1 MRVCLKGVHAV
12 RAKGRTYYYAWRGG
26 PRISGKPG
34 TPEFVRE
41 YHEAHAARRK
51 PPENCLFTLI
61 AEFRQSAEFAGLS
74 GRTKHDYRVFLRV
87 IEDRFGTMPLKALED
102 PRARGLFKQWRD
114 GYADRPRKAD
124 HLWTALSRILSFG
137 MDRGKLTTNVCE
149 RGGRLYKAN
158 RQDKVWS
165 EEQIASF
172 LKVASPELSL
182 ALLLA
187 VWTGQRQGDLL
198 RLQWTALDGA
208 RIDLKQSKTGSR
220 VSIPVAAVLRAAL
233 GETPRRAVTILTNSK
248 GEPWTEHGFRSSW
261 RKACAKAGI
270 GGVTFHDLRGT
281 AVTRLAFAECTVPQ
295 IASITGHS
303 LKDAQTILEAHY
315 LGGRVELAEEAMR
328 KLETRTETVK
338 PGVKP

>member
-1 MRVCLKGVHAV
+1 MKRLLGKKEAAAYCGLSERGFGNWVAKGLVPRALPGTARWDQKALDYALDRLSGLGSTQTEDDPFGTWLAGTMRVCLKGVHAV

-41 YHEAHAARRK
+41 YHEAHAARRR

-149 RGGRLYKAN
+149 RGGRLYKAS

-198 RLQWTALDGA
+198 RLQWTAL
-208 RIDLKQSKTGSR
+208 
-220 VSIPVAAVLRAAL
+220 
-233 GETPRRAVTILTNSK
+233 
-248 GEPWTEHGFRSSW
+248 
-261 RKACAKAGI
+261 
-270 GGVTFHDLRGT
+270 
-281 AVTRLAFAECTVPQ
+281 
-295 IASITGHS
+295 
-303 LKDAQTILEAHY
+303 
-315 LGGRVELAEEAMR
+315 
-328 KLETRTETVK
+328 
-338 PGVKP
+338 